1 VLAVRELHKRFGR
14 LEVLTGLSLE
24 LVPGEIYG
32 LLGPNGAGK
41 STALKIVT
49 GLVRADR
56 GHVRIDGVDLA
67 ARPREALRRVGAQI
81 ESPSFHEHLTARRNL
96 HLLAMLADGD
106 RAEADEL
113 LAKVGLAERADA
125 KTGGYSTGMRQRL
138 GIAAALLGRPHLLIL
153 DEPTTGLDP
162 EGRESI
168 LRLIRQLAA
177 EYGPTVLFTSHIF
190 DEVSRL
196 CDRAGILHGGAL
208 VHEGP
213 AGDATEL
220 RRIYFEHTGRED
232 MLS

>member
-1 VLAVRELHKRFGR
+1 MLAVRELHKRFGR
-14 LEVLTGLSLE
+14 NAVLKGLSLE

-41 STALKIVT
+41 STTLRIVT
-49 GLVRADR
+49 GLVRPDR
-56 GHVRIDGVDLA
+56 GRVRIDGVDLA
-67 ARPREALRRVGAQI
+67 ARPRAALRRVGAQVDR
-81 ESPSFHEHLTARRNL
+81 PSFHGYLSARRNL
-96 HLLAMLADGD
+96 HLLAMLGGD
-106 RAEADEL
+106 EPTQADEL
-113 LAKVGLAERADA
+113 LVKVGLAERADE
-125 KTGGYSTGMRQRL
+125 KTDGYSTGMQQRL
-138 GIAAALLGRPHLLIL
+138 GIAAAMLGRPGLLIL

-168 LRLIRQLAA
+168 LRLIRQLAG

-196 CDRAGILHGGAL
+196 CDRAGILDGGAL

-213 AGDATEL
+213 ASAAAEL
-220 RRIYFEHTGRED
+220 REIYFERTGRED